1 VWFADLKL
9 VSEISKLFFSIF
21 QGLNFKRKK
30 CKGADHEKSDEEG
43 GGGGGGG
50 GGGVLPNVNKREK
63 IREKRNAKKKYL
75 SNSATKIGTAEHL
88 MFLIV
93 RP

>member
-1 VWFADLKL
+1 MWFADLKL

-43 GGGGGGG
+43 GGGGGG
-50 GGGVLPNVNKREK
+50 LPNVNKREK

-88 MFLIV
+88 MFLMV